1 MRFLMRFSIRFP
13 TYQISVFCAAL
24 LGLTTPA
31 LATCEG
37 QNLIAALAPEVQA
50 SLRAEA
56 EKQPFAIGNFWLAT
70 KGAEEITLVG
80 TYHFDDPRHA
90 ASLKG
95 LAPALAKAKV
105 LLVEAGPK
113 EQDSLKARM
122 ADDPALIVNTDGP
135 TLAEVL
141 KPEDWQH
148 LRAAA
153 SARGVPSFM
162 VAKFRPWYVSVLLA
176 MPPCSMDLAAMPEGL
191 DAQLITAATA
201 RGLPVQALEPYDT
214 LFSIFGGMSQAEQI
228 DMITSA
234 LALEERSAD
243 MAVTL
248 ADAYF
253 AEEGRL
259 IWEFSKLQTLQQP
272 GFTPERVTREF
283 AVMEKLMMND
293 RNHAW
298 IPVIKAAS
306 TKGPIL
312 VAFGALHLSGEQ
324 GVLKLLQEDGYTIT
338 RLPIAP

>member
-1 MRFLMRFSIRFP
+1 MRQILSIV
-13 TYQISVFCAAL
+13 IAL
-24 LGLTTPA
+24 LAITAPA
-31 LATCEG
+31 LAECKG
-37 QNLIAALAPEVQA
+37 QNLIADLSPQA
-50 SLRAEA
+50 QTALRAEA
-56 EKQPFAIGNFWLAT
+56 AKQPFAVGNLWLAT
-70 KGAEEITLVG
+70 KGAEKITLVG

-90 ASLKG
+90 TTLAA
-95 LAPALAKAKV
+95 LAPVLAKAKV

-113 EQDSLKARM
+113 EQESLKARM
-122 ADDPALIVNTDGP
+122 ADDPSLIVNTDGP

-141 KPEDWQH
+141 APEDWQH

-191 DAQLITAATA
+191 DSQLIKAASA
-201 RGLPVQALEPYDT
+201 RDLPVEALEPYDT
-214 LFSIFGGMSQAEQI
+214 LFSIFGGMSQPEQI

-234 LALEERSAD
+234 LALEDKSAD

-259 IWEFSKLQTLQQP
+259 IWEFSKLQSLQLP
-272 GFTPERVTREF
+272 GFTPERVEREF

-293 RNHAW
+293 RNQSW
-298 IPVIKAAS
+298 IPVITAAAA
-306 TKGPIL
+306 KGPVL
-312 VAFGALHLSGEQ
+312 VAFGALHLSGDQ
-324 GVLKLLQEDGYTIT
+324 GVLKLLQDDGYTIT
-338 RLPIAP
+338 RLSLTP